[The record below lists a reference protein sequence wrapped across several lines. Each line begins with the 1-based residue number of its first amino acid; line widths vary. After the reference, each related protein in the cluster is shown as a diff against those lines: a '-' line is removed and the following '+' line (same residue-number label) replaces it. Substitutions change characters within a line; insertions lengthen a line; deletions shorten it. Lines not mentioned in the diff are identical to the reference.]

1 MESAAG
7 ILGPVLDYGAIM
19 TTTALIVLCTC
30 PDSSAADAI
39 ATALLEA
46 RLAACVNRIE
56 GVESLYRWEGSIR
69 KDQEVLLLIKTTA
82 VAFDKVESTISDLHP
97 YELPEI
103 IGVPV
108 TQGSA
113 PYLDWLTKSV
123 G

>member
-1 MESAAG
+1 
-7 ILGPVLDYGAIM
+7 M
-19 TTTALIVLCTC
+19 TTTPLIVLCTC
-30 PDSSAADAI
+30 PDITAADAI

-56 GVESLYRWEGSIR
+56 GVESLYRWEGSIQ

-82 VAFDKVESTISDLHP
+82 VAFGEVESTISDLHP

>member
-1 MESAAG
+1 M
-7 ILGPVLDYGAIM
+7 
-19 TTTALIVLCTC
+19 IVLCTC
-30 PDSSAADAI
+30 PDGTAADAI

-46 RLAACVNRIE
+46 RLADKIDERLVRDRLAACVNRID
-56 GVESLYRWEGSIR
+56 GLESLYRWEGSVQ
-69 KDQEVLLLIKTTA
+69 KDHEVLLLIKTTS
-82 VAFDKVESTISDLHP
+82 VAFGEVENAISALHP

-113 PYLDWLTKSV
+113 PYLDWLTKSI

>member
-1 MESAAG
+1 
-7 ILGPVLDYGAIM
+7 M
-19 TTTALIVLCTC
+19 TTTPLIVLCTC
-30 PDSSAADAI
+30 PDGTAADAI
-39 ATALLEA
+39 ASALLEA
-46 RLAACVNRIE
+46 GLAACVNRID
-56 GVESLYRWEGSIR
+56 GVESLYRWEGTIQR
-69 KDQEVLLLIKTTA
+69 DQEVLLLIKTTA
-82 VAFDKVESTISDLHP
+82 VAFGEVEDAISDLHP

>member
-1 MESAAG
+1 
-7 ILGPVLDYGAIM
+7 M
-19 TTTALIVLCTC
+19 TTTPLLVLCTC
-30 PDSSAADAI
+30 PDGTAADAI
-39 ATALLEA
+39 ASALLEA
-46 RLAACVNRIE
+46 KLAACVNRIN
-56 GVESLYRWEGSIR
+56 GVESLYRWEGSIQR
-69 KDQEVLLLIKTTA
+69 DQEVLLLIKTTA
-82 VAFDKVESTISDLHP
+82 VAFGQVESAISDLHP

>member
-1 MESAAG
+1 
-7 ILGPVLDYGAIM
+7 M
-19 TTTALIVLCTC
+19 TNTPLIVLCTC
-30 PDSSAADAI
+30 PDGTAADAI
-39 ATALLEA
+39 ASALLEA
-46 RLAACVNRIE
+46 GLAACVNRID
-56 GVESLYRWEGSIR
+56 GVESLYRWEGTIQR
-69 KDQEVLLLIKTTA
+69 DQEVLLLIKTTA
-82 VAFDKVESTISDLHP
+82 VAFGEVEDAISDLHP

>member
-1 MESAAG
+1 
-7 ILGPVLDYGAIM
+7 M
-19 TTTALIVLCTC
+19 TTTPLIVLCTC
-30 PDSSAADAI
+30 PDITAADAI
-39 ATALLEA
+39 ATALLDA

-56 GVESLYRWEGSIR
+56 GVESLYRWEGSIQ

-82 VAFDKVESTISDLHP
+82 VAFDKGESAISDLHP

>member
-1 MESAAG
+1 
-7 ILGPVLDYGAIM
+7 M
-19 TTTALIVLCTC
+19 TTTPLIVLCTC
-30 PDSSAADAI
+30 PDGTAADAI
-39 ATALLEA
+39 ASALLEA
-46 RLAACVNRIE
+46 KLAACVNRIN
-56 GVESLYRWEGSIR
+56 GVESLYRWEGSIQR
-69 KDQEVLLLIKTTA
+69 DQEVLLLIKTTA
-82 VAFDKVESTISDLHP
+82 VAFGQVESAISDLHP

>member
-1 MESAAG
+1 
-7 ILGPVLDYGAIM
+7 
-19 TTTALIVLCTC
+19 
-30 PDSSAADAI
+30 
-39 ATALLEA
+39 
-46 RLAACVNRIE
+46 
-56 GVESLYRWEGSIR
+56 ESLYRWEGSIQ

-82 VAFDKVESTISDLHP
+82 VAFGEVESTISDLHP

>member
-1 MESAAG
+1 MS
-7 ILGPVLDYGAIM
+7 
-19 TTTALIVLCTC
+19 TTPLIVLCTC
-30 PDSSAADAI
+30 PDITAADAI

-56 GVESLYRWEGSIR
+56 GIESLYRWEGSIH
-69 KDQEVLLLIKTTA
+69 KDREVLLLIKTTA
-82 VAFDKVESTISDLHP
+82 VAFGEVESTISDLHP

>member
-1 MESAAG
+1 MS
-7 ILGPVLDYGAIM
+7 
-19 TTTALIVLCTC
+19 TTPLIVLCTC
-30 PDSSAADAI
+30 PDITAADAI

-56 GVESLYRWEGSIR
+56 GIESLYRWEGSIR

-82 VAFDKVESTISDLHP
+82 VAFGEVESAISDLHP

>member
-1 MESAAG
+1 
-7 ILGPVLDYGAIM
+7 M
-19 TTTALIVLCTC
+19 TTTPLIVLSTS
-30 PDSSAADAI
+30 PDGTAADAI

-46 RLAACVNRIE
+46 RLAACVNRID
-56 GVESLYRWEGSIR
+56 GIESLYRWEGGIQ

-82 VAFDKVESTISDLHP
+82 VAFGEVEKAISDLHP